1 MPNLPK
7 GSISPHDKSVPVL
20 NIAARSTQS
29 VKLQQVPPTV
39 P

>member
-7 GSISPHDKSVPVL
+7 GRISLRGKFVPML
-20 NIAARSTQS
+20 SIAARSTQS